1 MTPYEFELIA
11 DSYIRKV
18 KAEQDERV
26 ALAYMT
32 ACWTAQWFSKQ
43 KPKKL
48 SEILN
53 KKTVKKE
60 MTDDEMMKVAMA
72 LNKVFGGEVI

>member
-1 MTPYEFELIA
+1 
-11 DSYIRKV
+11 
-18 KAEQDERV
+18 
-26 ALAYMT
+26 MT
-32 ACWTAQWFSKQ
+32 AYWTAQWFSKQ